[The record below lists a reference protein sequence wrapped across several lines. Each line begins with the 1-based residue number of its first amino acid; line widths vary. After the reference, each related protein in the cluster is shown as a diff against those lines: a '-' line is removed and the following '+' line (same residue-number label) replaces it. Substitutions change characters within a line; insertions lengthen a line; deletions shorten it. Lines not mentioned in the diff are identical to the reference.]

1 MKKAVEV
8 ISQLFLRNGL
18 LGTVDYHK
26 MIDINSYYVYI
37 YTSEHIHLLI
47 KIKESEKM
55 QKMWNRIP
63 EEKFKCWIK

>member
-1 MKKAVEV
+1 M
-8 ISQLFLRNGL
+8 
-18 LGTVDYHK
+18 GTEDYHK